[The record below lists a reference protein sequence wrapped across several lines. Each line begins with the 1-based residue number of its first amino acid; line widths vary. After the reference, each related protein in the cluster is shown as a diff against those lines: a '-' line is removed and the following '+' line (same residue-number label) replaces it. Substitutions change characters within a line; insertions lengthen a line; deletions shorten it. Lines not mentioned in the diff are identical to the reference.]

1 MITEVTLLD
10 LQTEKNQLTTTK
22 NKNPNVMVYKQ
33 FKSNNEI
40 ESFFNEI
47 NNHINNSPLILA

>member
-1 MITEVTLLD
+1 
-10 LQTEKNQLTTTK
+10 
-22 NKNPNVMVYKQ
+22 MVYKQ

-47 NNHINNSPLILA
+47 NNHTKVSHPLKH